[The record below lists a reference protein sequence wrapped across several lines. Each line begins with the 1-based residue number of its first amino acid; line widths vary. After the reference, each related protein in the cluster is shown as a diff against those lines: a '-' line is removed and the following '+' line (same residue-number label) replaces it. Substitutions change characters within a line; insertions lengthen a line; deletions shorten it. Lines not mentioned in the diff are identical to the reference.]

1 MHSVTHWVYLST
13 AVDLGETQNGDE
25 AVSNILLE
33 SLTHVKPWQVG
44 VRGVSLLANGFLAD
58 GLIVGIAI
66 FLLARCLVANHV
78 CMVAL
83 ESLGSLGS
91 KMDYDCCTNDMLFGC
106 RW

>member
-13 AVDLGETQNGDE
+13 AVDLGEAQSGDE

-66 FLLARCLVANHV
+66 ILLARCLVTDHF

-83 ESLGSLGS
+83 ESMGSLGS
-91 KMDYDCCTNDMLFGC
+91 EMDCDCCTNDMLFGSC
-106 RW
+106 W